1 MPAARMIDLQDIE
14 IGQDRY
20 DQLLSSLSTL
30 VDESGLSIPRDKLG
44 LCLDHLLYVCQ
55 VNEYIN
61 LTRITDLDD
70 AIVLHILD
78 SLLLE
83 YYIPDSVE
91 RVLDMGTGAGFPG
104 VPLAATTGLDYVLL
118 DSVGKKINAVRA
130 FAEKL
135 ELRNVTAV
143 HSRLEDF
150 ALEAS
155 GQFDL
160 VCARALASMPVLVEY
175 ATPFLRKGAYLM
187 ISKGNPE
194 QSEVDSGN
202 AAAIMCGLELVHH
215 DEFELPCNLGHRSVY
230 LYKSMRAPKVKLPRP
245 SGTAKRTP
253 LA

>member
-1 MPAARMIDLQDIE
+1 MRAVRTIDLKDIE

-20 DQLLSSLSTL
+20 DQLLFFLSTL
-30 VDESGLSIPRDKLG
+30 VNESGLSISRDELG

-83 YYIPDSVE
+83 SYIPDSVE

-104 VPLAATTGLDYVLL
+104 IPLAATTGLDYVLL
-118 DSVGKKINAVRA
+118 DSVGKKINAVKA

-135 ELRNVTAV
+135 QLGNVTAV
-143 HSRLEDF
+143 HSRLEDY
-150 ALEAS
+150 ALEEP
-155 GQFDL
+155 GRFDL

-175 ATPFLRKGAYLM
+175 ATPFLRKGSYLM

-194 QSEVDSGN
+194 QSEIDAGN
-202 AAAIMCGLELVHH
+202 AAASMCGLELVSH
-215 DEFELPCNLGHRSVY
+215 DEFDLPRDLGHRSIY
-230 LYKSMRAPKVKLPRP
+230 LYKSVRAPKVQLPRP